1 MSLVAKDSGSSD
13 FTIAPQGSH
22 IARCIQV
29 IDLGTQFSEHYRKSA
44 HKILFGF
51 ELMNEAKQ
59 DGEPFLI
66 FMRRTASLH
75 VRSTL
80 RGDLEAWRGKQ
91 FTAEELE
98 SFDLSSVLGASAYV
112 NVGPS
117 DDGKYMNIRS
127 IMSLP
132 KGAQPGPAKTPLL
145 LFDIDAP
152 DMDVFEQFG
161 DKLKATIESAEEWN
175 KPVLMVAKEVVPDND
190 EEDGDLPF

>member
-1 MSLVAKDSGSSD
+1 MGIKVSEQTEGS
-13 FTIAPQGSH
+13 FEKVPEGTH
-22 IARCIQV
+22 VARCVQV

-175 KPVLMVAKEVVPDND
+175 APVLMVAKKVVPDND